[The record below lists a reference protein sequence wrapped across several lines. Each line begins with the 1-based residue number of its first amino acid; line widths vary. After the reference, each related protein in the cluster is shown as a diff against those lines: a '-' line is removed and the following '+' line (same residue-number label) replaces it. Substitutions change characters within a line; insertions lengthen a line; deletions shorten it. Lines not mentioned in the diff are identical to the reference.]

1 MYIMIKA
8 SYPPDKADE
17 VGRKYLETL
26 EKIPPDENLAVQ
38 LVPPGLYSNENG
50 FCAISIDEV
59 KTGKLEEALNH
70 SYRFMIEFRNIVG
83 YRYEIRPILAADEA
97 LPLIGMG
104 S

>member
-1 MYIMIKA
+1 MYIMTTT

-38 LVPPGLYSNENG
+38 LVHLVNSNENG
-50 FCAISIDEV
+50 ICSIQILEV
-59 KTGKLEEALNH
+59 KTGKLEEALNR

-83 YRYEIRPILAADEA
+83 FRYEIKPLLSVNEA

>member
-1 MYIMIKA
+1 MYIMTTTY
-8 SYPPDKADE
+8 YPHDKADE

-38 LVPPGLYSNENG
+38 LVPAGVDSNENG
-50 FCAISIDEV
+50 ICTIQIVEV
-59 KTGKLEEALNH
+59 KTGKLEEALNR

-83 YRYEIRPILAADEA
+83 FRYEVKPLMAVDEA